1 MSSTSGPSGGVKTLF
16 TKLKRESITSFE
28 NVCTWSR
35 VLCNIKK
42 KKKNDFTNFRIFSR
56 EMPAI
61 RVGQAPPTKK
71 RIRFR
76 KLQGTDSEYG
86 NEDYG
91 NNCDKNDVE
100 SVFFLRNLNSPVGF
114 TRPPPS
120 FIVRFRRERFY
131 FRESNYG
138 SRSPNADRFHAKVLI
153 RQLSFI
159 NYSPKT
165 AAARPAPNRPLR
177 SPPRPL

>member
-28 NVCTWSR
+28 NVYTWSR

-100 SVFFLRNLNSPVGF
+100 SVFFLRNLKTHLSVLPVR
-114 TRPPPS
+114 RP
-120 FIVRFRRERFY
+120 R
-131 FRESNYG
+131 
-138 SRSPNADRFHAKVLI
+138 
-153 RQLSFI
+153 LSFASGTSGFI
-159 NYSPKT
+159 FANLITARGPRTPIASTPKF
-165 AAARPAPNRPLR
+165 
-177 SPPRPL
+177 